1 MIDGSLT
8 AAARSTNPGQPAM
21 SAALRLGTYFRE
33 GSEGLRAGLLGQRP
47 RAITQ
52 SRGQVAP
59 WSAIAEARA
68 GSTTDDIEALNSTL
82 RGAHERAATPPPT
95 TRRWNCLSGAKPRR
109 RGLERPPRNWFE
121 AQTQF
126 RPQFRRDVHPPISKP
141 ACPTEF
147 LTLPFS
153 ARLNWTR
160 SANSAGGQPHWRADT
175 CRPRPSSGFVERFSR
190 TNRSAHTADGH
201 DVTRFEGRN
210 QQLLD
215 IERGPLA
222 VLVDRSATARIQT
235 IVTQCHQDDQ

>member
-21 SAALRLGTYFRE
+21 SAAFRLGTCFRE

-59 WSAIAEARA
+59 WSAIAETRPDLRRMT
-68 GSTTDDIEALNSTL
+68 SRRKLKL

-109 RGLERPPRNWFE
+109 RGLERTPRNWFE

-126 RPQFRRDVHPPISKP
+126 RPQLRRDVHPPISKP

-175 CRPRPSSGFVERFSR
+175 CRPAQAPDSSNDS
-190 TNRSAHTADGH
+190 
-201 DVTRFEGRN
+201 
-210 QQLLD
+210 L
-215 IERGPLA
+215 
-222 VLVDRSATARIQT
+222 ARIGALTQPM
-235 IVTQCHQDDQ
+235 VTMSPGLKVGTSSCST